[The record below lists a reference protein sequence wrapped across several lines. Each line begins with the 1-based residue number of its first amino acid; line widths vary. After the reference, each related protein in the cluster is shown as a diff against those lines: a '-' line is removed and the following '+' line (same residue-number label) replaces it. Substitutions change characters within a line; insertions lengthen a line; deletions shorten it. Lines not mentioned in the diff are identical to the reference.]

1 MSRADRFDRG
11 DFEVRYTRQRPVR
24 TAPAA
29 EPEPAMRPPAQ
40 VQVAP
45 APATAVAVLGQAVRW
60 PIARQQLKRVG
71 ESVLADRNG
80 HGRPHKGIDLFAEA
94 GTQVRAASAGEVIRV
109 VDGRH
114 SGREAQRR
122 AGLFVDVRGRGAL
135 VFRYLHLG
143 ETSVEPVDFAALVH
157 DAAGVGIA
165 RRVSET
171 TGIDTLYVAQRVT
184 AANGELVGILRM
196 AMPVERIHT
205 MTNGTMHFAR
215 NAQALAVSLAIGF
228 SLLAAILFVR
238 PLQRVSKMVHAL
250 AAGDIGAQVGPLGN
264 DEVGDVGRSL
274 EQMALELRRKLL
286 TAGLGEA
293 LLSQLVEAL
302 ATPCMV
308 FEESGT
314 IVAMNG
320 AARRHLRIDGQAAG
334 QRMKEFTEHEAVCAA
349 LRTAEYE
356 GEPEPLQVLLPWSVE
371 ARGHMHVLKR
381 PGMGPLRVFIGSEPA
396 PEPRMLL
403 PDPTEIQPRTLGP
416 MLEAAATQARGA
428 LVSAGVTVQLPGA
441 PPSVL
446 VIDASG
452 RLMGAVAT
460 ALAGCARGLE
470 GRRETLA
477 VGIVEE
483 PLRIRLELNAVAS
496 PETVLEVRKHLEPF
510 GGAIEVLS
518 AETHLWLPR
527 A

>member
-1 MSRADRFDRG
+1 MMPRIPLPLKLLLSYLCIVTIGAGPTFVYVRAKLQSDLLAEAATKLVARG
-11 DFEVRYTRQRPVR
+11 RRIAQVIG
-24 TAPAA
+24 TAP
-29 EPEPAMRPPAQ
+29 PAVRLSQ
-40 VQVAP
+40 LQL
-45 APATAVAVLGQAVRW
+45 LGQASVDRLTFLS
-60 PIARQQLKRVG
+60 PRGELLFDN
-71 ESVLADRNG
+71 ESVDNLKLED
-80 HGRPHKGIDLFAEA
+80 HIGRPEVRFA
-94 GTQVRAASAGEVIRV
+94 
-109 VDGRH
+109 
-114 SGREAQRR
+114 
-122 AGLFVDVRGRGAL
+122 
-135 VFRYLHLG
+135 LG
-143 ETSVEPVDFAALVH
+143 ETKVEPVDFAELVH
-157 DAAGVGIA
+157 DAAGIGIA

-171 TGIDTLYVAQRVT
+171 TWIDTLYVALRVT

-205 MTNGTMHFAR
+205 MTTGTMHFAR

-356 GEPEPLQVLLPWSVE
+356 GEPEPLQVLLPWAVE

-381 PGMGPLRVFIGSEPA
+381 PGMGPLRVFIGSEPSSDA
-396 PEPRMLL
+396 GEPRMLL

-441 PPSVL
+441 PPSIL

-477 VGIVEE
+477 VCIVEE
-483 PLRIRLELNAVAS
+483 PLRIRLELNAVAP
-496 PETVLEVRKHLEPF
+496 PETVLEVRRHLEAF

>member
-1 MSRADRFDRG
+1 MMPRIPLPLKLLLSYLCIVTIGAGPTFVYVRAKLQTDLLAEAATKLVARG
-11 DFEVRYTRQRPVR
+11 RRIAQVIG
-24 TAPAA
+24 TAP
-29 EPEPAMRPPAQ
+29 PSVRLSQ
-40 VQVAP
+40 LQL
-45 APATAVAVLGQAVRW
+45 LGQASVDRLTFLS
-60 PIARQQLKRVG
+60 PRGELLFDN
-71 ESVLADRNG
+71 ESVDNLKLEN
-80 HGRPHKGIDLFAEA
+80 HIGRPEVRFA
-94 GTQVRAASAGEVIRV
+94 
-109 VDGRH
+109 
-114 SGREAQRR
+114 
-122 AGLFVDVRGRGAL
+122 
-135 VFRYLHLG
+135 LG

>member
-1 MSRADRFDRG
+1 MMPRIPLPLKLLLSYLCIVTIGAGPTFVYVRAKLETDLLAEAATKLVARG
-11 DFEVRYTRQRPVR
+11 RRI
-24 TAPAA
+24 
-29 EPEPAMRPPAQ
+29 AQ
-40 VQVAP
+40 VIGAAP
-45 APATAVAVLGQAVRW
+45 PTARLGQLQLLGQASVDRLTYLS
-60 PIARQQLKRVG
+60 PRGELLFDN
-71 ESVLADRNG
+71 ESVENLKLEN
-80 HGRPHKGIDLFAEA
+80 HLSRPEVRFA
-94 GTQVRAASAGEVIRV
+94 
-109 VDGRH
+109 
-114 SGREAQRR
+114 
-122 AGLFVDVRGRGAL
+122 
-135 VFRYLHLG
+135 LG
-143 ETSVEPVDFAALVH
+143 ETNVEPVDFAALVH

-171 TGIDTLYVAQRVT
+171 TWVDTLYVALRVT
-184 AANGELVGILRM
+184 TAPDELAGVLRLST
-196 AMPVERIHT
+196 PVERIHT
-205 MTNGTMHFAR
+205 MTSGTVHFAR

-250 AAGDIGAQVGPLGN
+250 AAGDLGAQVGPLGN

-274 EQMALELRRKLL
+274 EQMGLELRRKLL

-320 AARRHLRIDGQAAG
+320 AARRHLRIDGQSAG
-334 QRMKEFTEHEAVCAA
+334 QRMKEFTEHGAVCDA
-349 LRTAEYE
+349 LRIAEYE
-356 GEPEPLQVLLPWSVE
+356 GEPEPLKVLLPWSVE

-396 PEPRMLL
+396 SGAGEARVVL

-416 MLEAAATQARGA
+416 MLEAAVTQARAA
-428 LVSAGVTVQLPGA
+428 LVAAGVTVQLPSA

-452 RLMGAVAT
+452 RVMGAVAT
-460 ALAGCARGLE
+460 ALVGCARGLE
-470 GRRETLA
+470 GRRETLTL
-477 VGIVEE
+477 GIVEE
-483 PLRIRLELNAVAS
+483 LLRIRIELNAVA
-496 PETVLEVRKHLEPF
+496 PAETLQEVRKHLEPV
-510 GGAIEVLS
+510 GGAIETLS